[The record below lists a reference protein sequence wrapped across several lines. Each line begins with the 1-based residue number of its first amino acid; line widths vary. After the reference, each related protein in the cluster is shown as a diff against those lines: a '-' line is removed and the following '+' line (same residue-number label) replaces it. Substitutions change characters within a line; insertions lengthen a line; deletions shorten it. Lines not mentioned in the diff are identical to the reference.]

1 MAKFNLTLVPL
12 KDNGQ
17 QLGNPI
23 TVNNATSRTAAEA
36 VISAA
41 IQARVN
47 AATTSLA
54 DETSIQDEWNA

>member
-17 QLGNPI
+17 QLGNPHV
-23 TVNNATSRTAAEA
+23 VNGATSRTAAEA
-36 VISAA
+36 AISASIA
-41 IQARVN
+41 ARVA